1 MVAEFPAIEPTTRAW
16 DFGTYAMSE
25 APAVGGGAIRFSHAA
40 DAVGMTLT
48 LGFEG
53 LADDDL
59 QLIRDH
65 YYGQQ
70 GGYLSFLLPA
80 VIWLGHTSTTD
91 VAPATDRWIYANPPD
106 EGDALQGGFYDV
118 TVTLRHVGPE
128 PGEFYG

>member
-1 MVAEFPAIEPTTRAW
+1 MPADFPEIEPTGRAW

-25 APAVGGGAIRFSHAA
+25 APAVGGGAIRFNHAT

-48 LGFEG
+48 LTYAD

-80 VIWLGHTSTTD
+80 VIWLGHTSTSD
-91 VAPATDRWIYANPPD
+91 VAPATDRWIYAGPPQ
-106 EGDALQGGFYDV
+106 EGDAKPGGFYDL
-118 TVTLRHVGPE
+118 TVPLRHVGAE
-128 PGEFYG
+128 MGAF